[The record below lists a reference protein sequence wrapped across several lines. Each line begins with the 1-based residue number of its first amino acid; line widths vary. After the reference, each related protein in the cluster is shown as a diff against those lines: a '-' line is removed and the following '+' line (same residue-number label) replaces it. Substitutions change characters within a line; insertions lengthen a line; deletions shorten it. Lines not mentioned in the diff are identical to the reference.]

1 MAEILPIGPV
11 SPAGAR
17 LFTAGEDLT
26 ADRGKAVKISS
37 GSVIKVTAATDDA
50 IGVLLTGG
58 ANGADVTV
66 ALFGEYPGS
75 CYVAAGGALATAHVR
90 VKFDAT
96 ARFVAAVAT
105 DRSTGRIRGTA
116 SGAGALVETVLNY
129 PTTIV

>member
-37 GSVIKVTAATDDA
+37 GNVIKVTAATDDA

-66 ALFGEYPGS
+66 AMFGEYPGS
-75 CYVAAGGALATAHVR
+75 CYIAAGGALATNHVR

-96 ARFVAAVAT
+96 ARFVAAVST
-105 DRSTGRIRGTA
+105 DRASARIRQTA
-116 SGAGALVETVLNY
+116 SGAGALCEAILNY
-129 PTTIV
+129 PTTLP